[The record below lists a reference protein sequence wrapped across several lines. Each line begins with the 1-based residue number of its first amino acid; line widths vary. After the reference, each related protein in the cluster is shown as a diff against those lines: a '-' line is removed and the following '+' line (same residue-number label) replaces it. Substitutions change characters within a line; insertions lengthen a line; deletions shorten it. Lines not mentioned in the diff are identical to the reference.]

1 MDRRVDRPRTGGVSL
16 PRDRW
21 VGASPG
27 LNVTPGGKA
36 LEALDQ
42 IVALARENDLV
53 LREQIE
59 EIVAAVNLDF

>member
-1 MDRRVDRPRTGGVSL
+1 MARTAEQQPVGRL

-36 LEALDQ
+36 LEALDE
-42 IVALARENDLV
+42 IRELARRNDLV

-59 EIVAAVNLDF
+59 EIIAKVNLDS

>member
-1 MDRRVDRPRTGGVSL
+1 MT

-36 LEALDQ
+36 LEALDM
-42 IVALARENDLV
+42 IRALARQRDVTAEDV
-53 LREQIE
+53 EQIIATVDLTVRDE
-59 EIVAAVNLDF
+59 RPGPSHDPM

>member
-1 MDRRVDRPRTGGVSL
+1 MSGL

-36 LEALDQ
+36 LEALDR
-42 IVALARENDLV
+42 IKALAAFGPVSLKD
-53 LREQIE
+53 IE
-59 EIVAAVNLDF
+59 RVIADVRLEASS